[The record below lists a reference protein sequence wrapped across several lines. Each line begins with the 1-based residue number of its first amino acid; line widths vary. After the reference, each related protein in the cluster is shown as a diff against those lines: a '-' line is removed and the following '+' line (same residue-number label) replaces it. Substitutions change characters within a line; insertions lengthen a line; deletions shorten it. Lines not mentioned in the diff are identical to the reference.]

1 MLLLPVLAWLLAE
14 SGKHAKPRAQRLSSR
29 NRIALISGTISTNSN
44 AHWYLLV
51 LGFRISGFGFF
62 CPL

>member
-1 MLLLPVLAWLLAE
+1 MKAKRVIGVAVMLLLPVLAWLLAE

-44 AHWYLLV
+44 AH
-51 LGFRISGFGFF
+51 
-62 CPL
+62 